1 VLVFD
6 PSGSSKTTE
15 IAVSAGTTRG
25 RGLGAASLF
34 ADAVPDDEGDEGEDE
49 AVSEVAD

>member
-15 IAVSAGTTRG
+15 MDVSAGTTI
-25 RGLGAASLF
+25 GLGLDAASF
-34 ADAVPDDEGDEGEDE
+34 WADAELEEGGD
-49 AVSEVAD
+49 AVSEVAG

>member
-15 IAVSAGTTRG
+15 IAVSAGTTMG

-34 ADAVPDDEGDEGEDE
+34 ADSVPDDGDEDD
-49 AVSEVAD
+49 AVSGVAD